1 MCRPSTLYDV
11 ARPAACQGRKQ
22 VCMAHNILI
31 VDDNALLRRML
42 RTCLQQDP
50 QWNVCGEAENGKQAV
65 EKVAELKPD
74 VVLLD
79 MQMPLMN
86 GLEAARRI
94 RAIAPKTAMLMFTMH
109 ASAEL
114 LHEAQAAGIGNV
126 VSKTDQLV
134 EHLFPALRKACA

>member
-1 MCRPSTLYDV
+1 
-11 ARPAACQGRKQ
+11 
-22 VCMAHNILI
+22 
-31 VDDNALLRRML
+31 ML
-42 RTCLQQDP
+42 RTCLEQDP
-50 QWNVCGEAENGKQAV
+50 QWKVCGEAENGKQAV

-74 VVLLD
+74 IVLLD

-94 RAIAPKTAMLMFTMH
+94 KELSPDTAMLMFTMH

-114 LHEAQAAGIGNV
+114 LQEARAAGIRNV

-134 EHLFPALRKACA
+134 KHLLPALRAACA

>member
-1 MCRPSTLYDV
+1 
-11 ARPAACQGRKQ
+11 
-22 VCMAHNILI
+22 MAHTILI

-42 RTCLQQDP
+42 RTCLEQDP
-50 QWNVCGEAENGKQAV
+50 QWKVCGEAENGKQAV

-74 VVLLD
+74 IVLLD

-94 RAIAPKTAMLMFTMH
+94 KELSPDTAMLMFTMH

-114 LHEAQAAGIGNV
+114 LQEARAAGIRNV

-134 EHLFPALRKACA
+134 KHLLPALRAACA

>member
-1 MCRPSTLYDV
+1 
-11 ARPAACQGRKQ
+11 
-22 VCMAHNILI
+22 MAHNILI